1 MSNKSMIEKLALPM
15 FATGIL
21 AMIIAA
27 SISVSATAIAS
38 APVSYKKVTLNY
50 IASGY
55 SGSSSSCGSYQDSYS
70 SSVWNT
76 PSFSARDSSNSLNQ
90 KLITCQATLYV
101 VTGVELPK
109 LTPMPTVTVIYKNA
123 PSSTPRPTSTWAPT
137 PIPTVQPTAKPIPVP
152 TWLYVPTA
160 TPKPRR

>member
-1 MSNKSMIEKLALPM
+1 MIEKLALPM

-27 SISVSATAIAS
+27 SISVSATAVAS

-50 IASGY
+50 ISSGY

-109 LTPMPTVTVIYKNA
+109 PTPMPTVTVIYKNS
-123 PSSTPRPTSTWAPT
+123 PSSTPRPTTTPTWAPT
-137 PIPTVQPTAKPIPVP
+137 PMPTVQPSVTPMPVP
-152 TWLYVPTA
+152 TWLYFPTA